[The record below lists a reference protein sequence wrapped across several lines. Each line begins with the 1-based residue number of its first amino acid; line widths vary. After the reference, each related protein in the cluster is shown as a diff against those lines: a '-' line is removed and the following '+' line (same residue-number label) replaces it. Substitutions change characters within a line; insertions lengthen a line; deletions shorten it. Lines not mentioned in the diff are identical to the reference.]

1 METQKERSTGLVQ
14 VIKIGEEIPRLFYKK
29 VLTNDWL
36 CAIIQTDRREEI
48 KTMEWIKVQEVRPNG
63 CPCGYTEY
71 ISEDG
76 TMGKQVWFDG
86 YEEIYEIEK

>member
-1 METQKERSTGLVQ
+1 MANTSPLTSRPREKQLSFRLGSAEKSSARLVANG
-14 VIKIGEEIPRLFYKK
+14 VTIKKNKGEKPMK
-29 VLTNDWL
+29 
-36 CAIIQTDRREEI
+36 
-48 KTMEWIKVQEVRPNG
+48 WIKVQEVQPNG

-76 TMGKQVWFDG
+76 TMGRQVWFDG

>member
-1 METQKERSTGLVQ
+1 MENTSPLTSRPREKQLSSRLGWAEKFSAKLVANGATIKKAKE
-14 VIKIGEEIPRLFYKK
+14 K
-29 VLTNDWL
+29 
-36 CAIIQTDRREEI
+36 
-48 KTMEWIKVQEVRPNG
+48 KTMKWIKVQEVQPNG

-76 TMGKQVWFDG
+76 TMGRQVWFDG

>member
-1 METQKERSTGLVQ
+1 MKW
-14 VIKIGEEIPRLFYKK
+14 IKIK
-29 VLTNDWL
+29 
-36 CAIIQTDRREEI
+36 
-48 KTMEWIKVQEVRPNG
+48 EVRPNG

-76 TMGKQVWFDG
+76 TMGRQVWFDD

>member
-1 METQKERSTGLVQ
+1 M
-14 VIKIGEEIPRLFYKK
+14 
-29 VLTNDWL
+29 
-36 CAIIQTDRREEI
+36 
-48 KTMEWIKVQEVRPNG
+48 KTMKWIKVQEVYPND

-76 TMGKQVWFDG
+76 TMGRQVWFDG

>member
-1 METQKERSTGLVQ
+1 MANTSPLTSRPREKQLSSKLDLAEKSSARLVAN
-14 VIKIGEEIPRLFYKK
+14 G
-29 VLTNDWL
+29 
-36 CAIIQTDRREEI
+36 AIIKRVKEK
-48 KTMEWIKVQEVRPNG
+48 KTMEWIKVQEVQPNG

-76 TMGKQVWFDG
+76 TMGRQVWFDG

>member
-1 METQKERSTGLVQ
+1 MKAM
-14 VIKIGEEIPRLFYKK
+14 K
-29 VLTNDWL
+29 
-36 CAIIQTDRREEI
+36 
-48 KTMEWIKVQEVRPNG
+48 WIEVQEVRPNG

-76 TMGKQVWFDG
+76 TMGRHVWFDG

>member
-1 METQKERSTGLVQ
+1 MKTTQMVSITSSGIWWVNPTRRKE
-14 VIKIGEEIPRLFYKK
+14 
-29 VLTNDWL
+29 
-36 CAIIQTDRREEI
+36 

-76 TMGKQVWFDG
+76 TMGRQVWFDG

>member
-1 METQKERSTGLVQ
+1 MKTTQMVSITSSGIWWVNPTRRKE
-14 VIKIGEEIPRLFYKK
+14 K
-29 VLTNDWL
+29 
-36 CAIIQTDRREEI
+36 A
-48 KTMEWIKVQEVRPNG
+48 MEWIKVQEVRPNG

-76 TMGKQVWFDG
+76 TMGRQVWFDG

>member
-1 METQKERSTGLVQ
+1 M
-14 VIKIGEEIPRLFYKK
+14 
-29 VLTNDWL
+29 
-36 CAIIQTDRREEI
+36 

-76 TMGKQVWFDG
+76 TMGRQVWFDG

>member
-1 METQKERSTGLVQ
+1 MCYNKDTK
-14 VIKIGEEIPRLFYKK
+14 
-29 VLTNDWL
+29 
-36 CAIIQTDRREEI
+36 REEL
-48 KTMEWIKVQEVRPNG
+48 KAMKWIKVQEVRPNG

-76 TMGKQVWFDG
+76 TMGRHVWFVG